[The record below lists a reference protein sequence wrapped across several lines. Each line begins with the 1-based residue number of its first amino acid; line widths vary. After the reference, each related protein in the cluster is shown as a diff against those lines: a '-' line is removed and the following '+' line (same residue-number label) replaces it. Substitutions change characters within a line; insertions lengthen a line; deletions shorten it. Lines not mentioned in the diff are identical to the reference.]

1 MGKLILMIYSFMELR
16 EANIIKLTQQINNN
30 KIKLQSLKL
39 KMQNEVDD
47 MLYNRYKKEY
57 DDANKLL
64 NKLTIDLNKEKEID
78 KKEKLAYKKSLTNV
92 KEVLNSFYKD
102 TKSNTKIKRHIEEI
116 NAIVWNIEKYLG

>member
-1 MGKLILMIYSFMELR
+1 MGKLILMIYIFMELR

-92 KEVLNSFYKD
+92 KESLNSFYKD

-116 NAIVWNIEKYLG
+116 NTIIWNIDKYLG